1 MSREIL
7 VYADWETITDGPK
20 LMGIL
25 RSTESRGR
33 EIFSFNYNERWLARK
48 DRLLL
53 DPDLRFFEGDQYLN
67 EERPNFGIFLDSA
80 PDRWGRVLM
89 QRREAARAIDEG
101 RARRTL
107 LESDYLLGVHDSQRL
122 GGLRFKAEENGPFL
136 DHQFNKTAPPSTSL
150 RELQRASWHYQ
161 DPDADSANLS
171 EWISLL
177 IAPGSSL
184 GGARPKAGLQYPNG
198 DLWIAKFP
206 GRNDLRDMGAWE
218 RVVWELGK
226 EVGLDLPDSECLD
239 LDGAHRTFLVRRFDR
254 VLGSKA
260 TVRLHFASAMTLLG
274 HSDGDDHRSGAG
286 YLELCDWISNFGA
299 QPSADLPELWNRIVF
314 SMFVSNTDDHLR
326 NHGFLLTPKGWVL
339 SPAYDVNAEPEGVRT
354 GLSLNV
360 NEDDNRLDTDLAL
373 EVAEYFRV
381 TSPTARDT
389 ITKIHTT
396 VSNWRA
402 VAKRMKIGRAEIE
415 LMEPAFALSD

>member
-136 DHQFNKTAPPSTSL
+136 DHQFPVVFA
-150 RELQRASWHYQ
+150 YQ
-161 DPDADSANLS
+161 
-171 EWISLL
+171 
-177 IAPGSSL
+177 
-184 GGARPKAGLQYPNG
+184 AGLQHSCAVPIETALPPQRPALLVKSN
-198 DLWIAKFP
+198 P
-206 GRNDLRDMGAWE
+206 VGR
-218 RVVWELGK
+218 
-226 EVGLDLPDSECLD
+226 
-239 LDGAHRTFLVRRFDR
+239 
-254 VLGSKA
+254 
-260 TVRLHFASAMTLLG
+260 
-274 HSDGDDHRSGAG
+274 
-286 YLELCDWISNFGA
+286 
-299 QPSADLPELWNRIVF
+299 
-314 SMFVSNTDDHLR
+314 
-326 NHGFLLTPKGWVL
+326 
-339 SPAYDVNAEPEGVRT
+339 
-354 GLSLNV
+354 
-360 NEDDNRLDTDLAL
+360 
-373 EVAEYFRV
+373 
-381 TSPTARDT
+381 
-389 ITKIHTT
+389 
-396 VSNWRA
+396 
-402 VAKRMKIGRAEIE
+402 
-415 LMEPAFALSD
+415 